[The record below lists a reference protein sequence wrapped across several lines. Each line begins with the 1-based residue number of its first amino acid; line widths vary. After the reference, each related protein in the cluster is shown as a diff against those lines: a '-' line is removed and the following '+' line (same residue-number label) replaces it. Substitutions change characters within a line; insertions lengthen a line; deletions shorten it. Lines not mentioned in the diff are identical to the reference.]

1 MPDKF
6 SPLFISNDGSAYL
19 YETMTM
25 VVHTPVATIE
35 DSVSEATKP
44 LPKKKLL
51 VQIAAI
57 HEGITKNYT
66 EYPIEELEASIPTWT
81 APYNKPVVTNHGK
94 AEGIFG
100 RGYPVEDILGRIMNV
115 TSDEHAGKKCLIFTC
130 SVTDKN
136 AITKIKDG
144 RYATVSIGAK
154 VKSAVCSICDCDWA
168 KGKYCEHERGSYYL
182 LDEDNPESAK
192 RCTWII
198 GGLEGIEISF
208 VTVPADSNAMVLS
221 AREEDAVGGTAEAS
235 LFYVNPEGIE
245 EVAED
250 GTSVQIAESVAA
262 GRLLSLIES
271 AEASDIPEKE
281 DDSVKK
287 EENALVAE
295 EGDEATEPVVD
306 TPTEEPEVPAA
317 NTEAEDTGTDEL
329 EAEEADAISDEM
341 ASEEDLEEPQA
352 AVEEETPEEIDEEND
367 TKSDELRDMSD
378 KYHMTLVTLFVERG
392 IADGSLNGEYAELME
407 TYLTTPVDEIED
419 LIVKQKTEECT
430 PVDVLEV
437 AGIATGATLATGADL
452 EANADEEFAKDLG
465 NSKEK
470 AEVDGV
476 VIEDDEGE
484 KVIIRAKARR

>member
-25 VVHTPVATIE
+25 VVHTPARVAE
-35 DSVSEATKP
+35 ASVTEATKP
-44 LPKKKLL
+44 VSKKRLV

-100 RGYPVEDILGRIMNV
+100 RGYPVEDILGRIMKV
-115 TSDEHAGKKCLIFTC
+115 TSDEHAGTKCLIFTC
-130 SVTDKN
+130 SITDKD
-136 AITKIKDG
+136 AIVKIGDG

-154 VKSAVCSICDCDWA
+154 VKSAVCSICDNDWA

-182 LDEDNPESAK
+182 LDEENPESAK

-221 AREEDAVGGTAEAS
+221 AREEDAVGVTAEAS

-245 EVAED
+245 EIAED

-262 GRLLSLIES
+262 GRLLLLVES
-271 AEASDIPEKE
+271 AEASEIPEKE
-281 DDSVKK
+281 DDSVSK
-287 EENALVAE
+287 EEEAPVVE
-295 EGDEATEPVVD
+295 SGDEVTEPVVE
-306 TPTEEPEVPAA
+306 TPAEEPEVTVDDTETDESGADGQEA
-317 NTEAEDTGTDEL
+317 DEAEV
-329 EAEEADAISDEM
+329 ISDEV
-341 ASEEDLEEPQA
+341 ASEEGLEEPQA
-352 AVEEETPEEIDEEND
+352 AAEEEASEEIGEEND
-367 TKSDELRDMSD
+367 TEDNELRDMSA

-392 IADGSLNGEYAELME
+392 IADGSLDGEYADLME
-407 TYLTTPVDEIED
+407 NYLKTPVEEIED
-419 LIVKQKTEECT
+419 LLGKQKTEEYN
-430 PVDVLEV
+430 PAEILEV